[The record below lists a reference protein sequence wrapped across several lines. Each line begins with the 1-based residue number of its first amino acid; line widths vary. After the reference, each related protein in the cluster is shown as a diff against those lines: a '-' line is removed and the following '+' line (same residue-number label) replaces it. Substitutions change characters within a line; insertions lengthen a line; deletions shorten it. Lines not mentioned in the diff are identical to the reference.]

1 MTRANLI
8 KADIWAKVIW
18 GDIGRPDLLA
28 KDLIEDYGIALED
41 LLNVRTFLDHNR
53 KILLAKLMKEHQ
65 INSNTGKMDSVNA
78 QEREARADQRYSD
91 HIKALS
97 LAVQNEAELS
107 FEITIVRINF
117 ETWKTKM
124 INQMKEAKDYGVK
137 K

>member
-1 MTRANLI
+1 MSEEITEQHMHKLRELGKKYA
-8 KADIWAKVIW
+8 KAKAE
-18 GDIGRPDLLA
+18 LS
-28 KDLIEDYGIALED
+28 
-41 LLNVRTFLDHNR
+41 FLDHNR
-53 KILLAKLMKEHQ
+53 KILLAKVRNEQQ
-65 INSNTGKMDSVNA
+65 IKSNTGKMDSVNA

>member
-1 MTRANLI
+1 MHKLRELGKKYA
-8 KADIWAKVIW
+8 KAKAE
-18 GDIGRPDLLA
+18 LS
-28 KDLIEDYGIALED
+28 
-41 LLNVRTFLDHNR
+41 FLDHNR
-53 KILLAKLMKEHQ
+53 KILLAKLMKEQQ

>member
-1 MTRANLI
+1 MSEEITEQHMHKLRELGQKYA
-8 KADIWAKVIW
+8 KAKAE
-18 GDIGRPDLLA
+18 LS
-28 KDLIEDYGIALED
+28 
-41 LLNVRTFLDHNR
+41 FLDHNR
-53 KILLAKLMKEHQ
+53 KILLAKLMKEHL

-78 QEREARADQRYSD
+78 QEREARADKRYSD

-97 LAVQNEAELS
+97 IAVQNEAELS

>member
-1 MTRANLI
+1 
-8 KADIWAKVIW
+8 
-18 GDIGRPDLLA
+18 
-28 KDLIEDYGIALED
+28 
-41 LLNVRTFLDHNR
+41 
-53 KILLAKLMKEHQ
+53 MKEHMVS
-65 INSNTGKMDSVNA
+65 SNTGKLDSVASQN
-78 QEREARADQRYSD
+78 REARADARYVD

-124 INQMKEAKDYGVK
+124 INNMKEAKDYGVK

>member
-1 MTRANLI
+1 MSEEITEQHMHKLRELGKKYA
-8 KADIWAKVIW
+8 KAKAE
-18 GDIGRPDLLA
+18 LS
-28 KDLIEDYGIALED
+28 
-41 LLNVRTFLDHNR
+41 FLDHNR
-53 KILLAKLMKEHQ
+53 QILLAKLMKEHMVS
-65 INSNTGKMDSVNA
+65 SNTGKLDSVASQN
-78 QEREARADQRYSD
+78 REARADQRYVD
-91 HIKALS
+91 HIKALA

>member
-1 MTRANLI
+1 MSEEITEQHMHKLRELGKKYA
-8 KADIWAKVIW
+8 KAKAE
-18 GDIGRPDLLA
+18 LS
-28 KDLIEDYGIALED
+28 
-41 LLNVRTFLDHNR
+41 FLDHNR

-97 LAVQNEAELS
+97 IAVQNEAELS

-124 INQMKEAKDYGVK
+124 INQMKEAKDYEVK